1 MDANLELSKQNI
13 CSRVLAE
20 MLLLNENIS
29 GSTTRLQQSIKLD
42 YLGNVKVRNRT
53 RRGLGETQLQ
63 ELGNCYI
70 HLFELRIYFETTG
83 RYPGRSSPHLLLRLR
98 GGSSGVLPAHLLLR
112 LQGSSSGIL
121 TFETTRR

>member
-63 ELGNCYI
+63 ELGKWRNINAIQNIPTQMKHHKYQEHI
-70 HLFELRIYFETTG
+70 
-83 RYPGRSSPHLLLRLR
+83 
-98 GGSSGVLPAHLLLR
+98 
-112 LQGSSSGIL
+112 
-121 TFETTRR
+121 TFH